1 MPSMSYCLFQ
11 NIVIDLEQVIE
22 KLEELESLSLDEI
35 KEELSQEE
43 FLSYKKFTTQIK
55 QINILLETE

>member
-1 MPSMSYCLFQ
+1 MSYCLFQ